1 MKTCLIQQNYKFPAV
16 NADKK
21 IVIQDNN
28 INVLINI
35 HFYLRNLTFIF
46 ENNIFLP
53 LDFRTILY
61 KMAKDKKN
69 AQVDNLKEVESAL
82 TRTEQFLESNSKL
95 IGIVVGS
102 IVVVAVGYLGLNKF
116 YLQPR
121 KTEAQEQMFMAQNYF
136 EKDSFNLALNGDGNN
151 PGFLDIIDDFG
162 STDAGNLSYY
172 YAGVSY
178 LNMGQFDK
186 AIDYLKKFD
195 TDDLLLGPISVG
207 AQGDAQLELGK
218 TDKALDLY
226 TEAYK
231 MNENELTAPIYMLK
245 AGELLESLSKQ
256 EEALKIYEVI
266 KQKFPESTEGR
277 SIDKYIARAKA
288 KI

>member
-1 MKTCLIQQNYKFPAV
+1 
-16 NADKK
+16 
-21 IVIQDNN
+21 
-28 INVLINI
+28 
-35 HFYLRNLTFIF
+35 
-46 ENNIFLP
+46 
-53 LDFRTILY
+53 
-61 KMAKDKKN
+61 MATDKKN
-69 AQVDNLKEVESAL
+69 TQVDNLKEVESAL
-82 TRTEQFLESNSKL
+82 TKTEQFLESNSKL
-95 IGIVVGS
+95 IGIVIGS

-116 YLQPR
+116 YLEPR
-121 KTEAQEQMFMAQNYF
+121 SEEAKEQMYVAQNYF

-151 PGFLDIIDDFG
+151 LGFLDIIDDFG
-162 STDAGNLSYY
+162 STDAGNLSCY

-178 LNMGQFDK
+178 LNMGQFDN

-218 TDKALDLY
+218 TDKALALY

-245 AGELLESLSKQ
+245 AGELLEASSKQ
-256 EEALKIYEVI
+256 EEALKIYEII

-288 KI
+288 KM

>member
-1 MKTCLIQQNYKFPAV
+1 VKTFLIQQNYKFPAV

-21 IVIQDNN
+21 NVIQDYN

-35 HFYLRNLTFIF
+35 HFYHKNLTFIF

-69 AQVDNLKEVESAL
+69 TQVDNLTEIESAL
-82 TRTEQFLESNSKL
+82 TRTEQFLESNQKL
-95 IGIVVGS
+95 IGIIVGS
-102 IVVVAVGYLGLNKF
+102 IVIVAVGYFGLNKF
-116 YLQPR
+116 YLEPR
-121 KTEAQEQMFMAQNYF
+121 STEAQEQMFRAQNYF

-162 STDAGNLSYY
+162 STKAGNLSNY

-178 LNMGQFDK
+178 LNMGQFEK

-218 TDKALDLY
+218 ADKALELY

-231 MNENELTAPIYMLK
+231 MNDNGLTTPIYMLK
-245 AGELLESLSKQ
+245 AGELLENMSKQ
-256 EEALKIYEVI
+256 AEALKIYELI
-266 KQKFPESTEGR
+266 KQKFPESTEGA
-277 SIDKYIARAKA
+277 SIDKYIARVKA
-288 KI
+288 KL

>member
-1 MKTCLIQQNYKFPAV
+1 
-16 NADKK
+16 
-21 IVIQDNN
+21 
-28 INVLINI
+28 
-35 HFYLRNLTFIF
+35 
-46 ENNIFLP
+46 
-53 LDFRTILY
+53 
-61 KMAKDKKN
+61 MATDKKN
-69 AQVDNLKEVESAL
+69 TQVDNLKEVESAL
-82 TRTEQFLESNSKL
+82 TKTEQFLESNSKL
-95 IGIVVGS
+95 IGIVIGS

-116 YLQPR
+116 YLEPR
-121 KTEAQEQMFMAQNYF
+121 QTEAQEQMFMAQNYF

-162 STDAGNLSYY
+162 STDAGNLSCY

-178 LNMGQFDK
+178 LNMGQFDN

-195 TDDLLLGPISVG
+195 TDDILLGPISVG

-218 TDKALDLY
+218 TDKALALY

-245 AGELLESLSKQ
+245 AGELLEASSKQ
-256 EEALKIYEVI
+256 EEALKIYEII

-288 KI
+288 KM

>member
-1 MKTCLIQQNYKFPAV
+1 
-16 NADKK
+16 
-21 IVIQDNN
+21 
-28 INVLINI
+28 
-35 HFYLRNLTFIF
+35 
-46 ENNIFLP
+46 
-53 LDFRTILY
+53 
-61 KMAKDKKN
+61 
-69 AQVDNLKEVESAL
+69 VDNLKEVESAL
-82 TRTEQFLESNSKL
+82 TKTEQFLESNSKL
-95 IGIVVGS
+95 IGIVIGS

-116 YLQPR
+116 YLEPR
-121 KTEAQEQMFMAQNYF
+121 SEEAKEQMYVAQNYF

-151 PGFLDIIDDFG
+151 LGFLDIIDDFG
-162 STDAGNLSYY
+162 STDAGNLSHY

-178 LNMGQFDK
+178 LYLGQYDN

-207 AQGDAQLELGK
+207 DQGDAQLELGK
-218 TDKALDLY
+218 TDKALALY

-231 MNENELTAPIYMLK
+231 MNDNELTTPIFMLK

-256 EEALKIYEVI
+256 EEALKIYEII

-288 KI
+288 KM

>member
-1 MKTCLIQQNYKFPAV
+1 MKTFLIQQNYKFPSV

-21 IVIQDNN
+21 NVIQDNN

-95 IGIVVGS
+95 IGIVIGS

-116 YLQPR
+116 YLEPR
-121 KTEAQEQMFMAQNYF
+121 KTDAQEQMFMAQNYF

-162 STDAGNLSYY
+162 STDAGNLSNY

-178 LNMGQFDK
+178 LNMGQFEK
-186 AIDYLKKFD
+186 AIDYLKRFN

-231 MNENELTAPIYMLK
+231 MNDNDLTTPRYMLK
-245 AGELLESLSKQ
+245 AGELLESMSKQ
-256 EEALKIYEVI
+256 AEALKIYEVI
-266 KQKFPESTEGR
+266 KQKFPESAEGE

-288 KI
+288 KL

>member
-1 MKTCLIQQNYKFPAV
+1 
-16 NADKK
+16 
-21 IVIQDNN
+21 
-28 INVLINI
+28 
-35 HFYLRNLTFIF
+35 
-46 ENNIFLP
+46 
-53 LDFRTILY
+53 
-61 KMAKDKKN
+61 MAKDKKN
-69 AQVDNLKEVESAL
+69 TQVDNLTEVESAL

-95 IGIVVGS
+95 IGIVIGT

-116 YLQPR
+116 YLEPR
-121 KTEAQEQMFMAQNYF
+121 SKDAQEQMFMAQNYF

-162 STDAGNLSYY
+162 STDAGNLSRY

-178 LNMGQFDK
+178 LNMGQYDN
-186 AIDYLKKFD
+186 AITYLKKFS
-195 TDDLLLGPISVG
+195 TKDLLLGPISVG

-231 MNENELTAPIYMLK
+231 MNDNELTTPVYMLK
-245 AGELLESLSKQ
+245 AGELLESSSKQ
-256 EEALKIYEVI
+256 EEALKIYEAI
-266 KQKFPESTEGR
+266 KLKFPESTEGR

-288 KI
+288 KM

>member
-1 MKTCLIQQNYKFPAV
+1 
-16 NADKK
+16 
-21 IVIQDNN
+21 
-28 INVLINI
+28 
-35 HFYLRNLTFIF
+35 
-46 ENNIFLP
+46 
-53 LDFRTILY
+53 
-61 KMAKDKKN
+61 MAKDKKN
-69 AQVDNLKEVESAL
+69 TQVDNLTEVESAL

-95 IGIVVGS
+95 IGIVIGA

-116 YLQPR
+116 YLEPR
-121 KTEAQEQMFMAQNYF
+121 SKEAQEQMFKAQNYF

-162 STDAGNLSYY
+162 STDAGNLSRY

-178 LNMGQFDK
+178 LNMGQYDN
-186 AIDYLKKFD
+186 AITYLKKFS
-195 TDDLLLGPISVG
+195 TKDLLLGPISVG

-218 TDKALDLY
+218 TDKALELY

-231 MNENELTAPIYMLK
+231 MNDNELTSPIYMLK
-245 AGELLESLSKQ
+245 AGELLESSSKQ
-256 EEALKIYEVI
+256 DEALKIYETI

-288 KI
+288 KM